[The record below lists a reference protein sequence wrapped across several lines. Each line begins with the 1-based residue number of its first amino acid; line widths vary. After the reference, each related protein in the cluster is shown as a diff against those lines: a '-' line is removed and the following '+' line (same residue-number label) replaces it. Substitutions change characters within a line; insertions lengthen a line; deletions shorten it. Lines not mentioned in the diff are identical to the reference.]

1 MDQEK
6 NKKFKWRAFISVL
19 SAASFILIAF
29 TGVIL
34 FVTPPGRVA
43 NWTGWR
49 LIGLTKHQWG
59 GLHIWFGLVFIIAA
73 AFHLYFN
80 WKPLVNYFKDKV
92 SRTFAMRAEWAL
104 VLAIAVIVLV
114 GTLAEITPF
123 SSLLAW
129 NEAIK
134 HSWESP
140 SQRAPIPHAESL
152 SLTGISSYIEGGDIE
167 AMIANLNAKGVEVTM
182 DEVDVVFGELA
193 EASDMTPIELFEIAV
208 GQGSYYSSF
217 SQCSDTQSEG
227 RAGRGAGGSQGDA
240 QRGEGGEAGGQ
251 AGGQGGAG
259 GHSGGSGS
267 GFGRMTLK
275 QFCAQLEL
283 ETNASIKTLNNLG
296 FIASSDMTIRAIAD
310 SAGAHPSEVRTVLD
324 PEGHDDH

>member
-1 MDQEK
+1 
-6 NKKFKWRAFISVL
+6 
-19 SAASFILIAF
+19 
-29 TGVIL
+29 
-34 FVTPPGRVA
+34 
-43 NWTGWR
+43 
-49 LIGLTKHQWG
+49 
-59 GLHIWFGLVFIIAA
+59 
-73 AFHLYFN
+73 
-80 WKPLVNYFKDKV
+80 
-92 SRTFAMRAEWAL
+92 MRAEWAL
-104 VLAIAVIVLV
+104 VLAISVIVLV

-152 SLTGISSYIEGGDIE
+152 SLAGISSYIEGGDIE
-167 AMIANLNAKGVEVTM
+167 AMIANLKAKGVEVTM

-240 QRGEGGEAGGQ
+240 QRGEAGGHQ
-251 AGGQGGAG
+251 AAGGQGGAG
-259 GHSGGSGS
+259 GHSGGSGSGGSGS

-310 SAGAHPSEVRTVLD
+310 SAGAHPSEVRTALD
-324 PEGHDDH
+324 PEGHDH